1 MMEMTRALGF
11 QGFGAL
17 GLGPLSPKPAAVEGL
32 GFRGFR
38 LKSVVLNPLHL
49 LGEVFEELTK
59 RLF

>member
-1 MMEMTRALGF
+1 MTEMAKTLGF
-11 QGFGAL
+11 QGFKPETRSVW
-17 GLGPLSPKPAAVEGL
+17 GLSVS
-32 GFRGFR
+32 GFSEK